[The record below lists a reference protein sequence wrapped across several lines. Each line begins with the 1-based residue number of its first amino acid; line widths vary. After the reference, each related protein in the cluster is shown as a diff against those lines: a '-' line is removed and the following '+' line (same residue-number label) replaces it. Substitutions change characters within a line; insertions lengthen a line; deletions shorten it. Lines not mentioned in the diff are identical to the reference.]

1 MLQMCL
7 EDICWKM
14 SFIWDMQ
21 HYCRERQAFMTFWAT
36 YCPAFMPPA
45 AKNPDTI
52 CLKLDALTTLLM
64 ARRTIFA

>member
-1 MLQMCL
+1 
-7 EDICWKM
+7 
-14 SFIWDMQ
+14 MQ

-64 ARRTIFA
+64 ARRTIFV